1 MTPFLYPQSKH
12 RRTQAPPA
20 YIKYQNY
27 KPYLR
32 QEFSA
37 KCVYCCYPDG
47 IKGADSFGVDHYR
60 PKSKFPEFETHY
72 PNLFYACNCCNRRKG
87 NFWPTPA
94 EDQLGSF
101 VPNPCDHVMFTHMR
115 YRGAIVEPRTK
126 TGRFAV
132 KLLLLNDD
140 ESVGQ
145 RETVNVA
152 IKSIQEIHVRQSKT
166 LAAIES
172 RLNEY
177 PNDVQLLQ
185 EKEKNEERLHKLE
198 RSLARLGVPN
208 S

>member
-1 MTPFLYPQSKH
+1 
-12 RRTQAPPA
+12 
-20 YIKYQNY
+20 
-27 KPYLR
+27 
-32 QEFSA
+32 
-37 KCVYCCYPDG
+37 
-47 IKGADSFGVDHYR
+47 
-60 PKSKFPEFETHY
+60 
-72 PNLFYACNCCNRRKG
+72 
-87 NFWPTPA
+87 
-94 EDQLGSF
+94 
-101 VPNPCDHVMFTHMR
+101 MR